1 MQSLSYPVITTWSSV
16 HYGSVNKLELW
27 TIAGKVGIV
36 TGKQVDVRR
45 FDMLIAMCAG
55 GVGQPETAARPATAS
70 NAHRKCAQE
79 AVRAVVDKRGCGTCP
94 LTA

>member
-1 MQSLSYPVITTWSSV
+1 MGMQSLSYPVITTWSTV

-45 FDMLIAMCAG
+45 LDMLIAMCVLG
-55 GVGQPETAARPATAS
+55 E
-70 NAHRKCAQE
+70 
-79 AVRAVVDKRGCGTCP
+79 
-94 LTA
+94 